1 MTGKTIAE
9 NLKDVPSL
17 SPGQE
22 IIMPLEKPIKPTGHL
37 QILYGNIAPV
47 RTLDTSRGRSGD
59 SRACR
64 GMN

>member
-47 RTLDTSRGRSGD
+47 RTLTHHGIRSGG

-64 GMN
+64 GMH